1 MKKNKTKL
9 IKELA
14 AHFEEELASSLPIT
28 IKKNGAVVY
37 KDYEIVQ
44 NSLENWSLF
53 NQSKNQIGQFF
64 LKTSAIMAAKAW
76 DYSDMQRFN
85 SIKALDTNYWTN
97 YTENLVYKKNI
108 KKAKDF
114 DRFMILLNKLEDSEI
129 KANHF
134 KDEISKTFK
143 RSFV

>member
-1 MKKNKTKL
+1 MKKSKTKL

-14 AHFEEELASSLPIT
+14 THFEEDLKSALPIT
-28 IKKNGAVVY
+28 VKKNGDVLY
-37 KDYEIVQ
+37 KDYTVEK
-44 NSLENWSLF
+44 NSFENWSLL
-53 NQSKNQIGQFF
+53 NQGKSQIEQFF

-76 DYSDMQRFN
+76 DRNDMQRFH

-108 KKAKDF
+108 KKTKEF
-114 DRFMILLNKLEDSEI
+114 DRFMILLNKLEDSEL
-129 KANHF
+129 KATYF

>member
-14 AHFEEELASSLPIT
+14 AHFEEDLQSALPIT
-28 IKKNGAVVY
+28 VKKNGVVAY
-37 KDYEIVQ
+37 KDYEITL
-44 NSLENWSLF
+44 NSLENWSLL
-53 NQSKNQIGQFF
+53 NQNKTQIGQFF

-76 DYSDMQRFN
+76 DHNDMQRFH
-85 SIKALDTNYWTN
+85 SIKSLDTNYWTN
-97 YTENLVYKKNI
+97 YTENLIYKKNI

-114 DRFMILLNKLEDSEI
+114 DRFMILLNKLENSEF
-129 KANHF
+129 KATHF
-134 KDEISKTFK
+134 KNEISKTFK

>member
-1 MKKNKTKL
+1 MKKSKTKL

-14 AHFEEELASSLPIT
+14 THFEEDLKSALPIT
-28 IKKNGAVVY
+28 VKKNGDVLY
-37 KDYEIVQ
+37 KDYTVEK
-44 NSLENWSLF
+44 NSFENWSLL
-53 NQSKNQIGQFF
+53 NQGKSQIEQFF

-76 DYSDMQRFN
+76 DRNDMQRFH

-114 DRFMILLNKLEDSEI
+114 DRFMILLNKLEDSEL
-129 KANHF
+129 KATYF